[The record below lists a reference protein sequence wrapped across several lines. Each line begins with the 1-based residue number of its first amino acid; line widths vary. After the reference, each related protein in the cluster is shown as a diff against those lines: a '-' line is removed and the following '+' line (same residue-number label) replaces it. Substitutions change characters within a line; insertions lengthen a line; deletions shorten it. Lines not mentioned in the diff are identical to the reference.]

1 MIHGIYSGPGSSNIP
16 WTSPG
21 AFQGIL
27 DWEHGEILEKGPGY
41 RRLTSAGGQ
50 GAAPLAVGQALGL
63 GSSLQA
69 EAGVALE
76 FGHVVEVEL
85 GALGEPVGGVAG
97 VATGDGCKH
106 KTEMLLRLFPE
117 KKRIIHW
124 EKVLEVGESKNP
136 YVNPKTRRCG
146 ACSVEKWD
154 PTERTGF
161 L

>member
-1 MIHGIYSGPGSSNIP
+1 MGFTAALGAPTSPGHP
-16 WTSPG
+16 PG

-27 DWEHGEILEKGPGY
+27 DWEHGEILEKGRGY
-41 RRLTSAGGQ
+41 GRLTSAGGQ

-106 KTEMLLRLFPE
+106 KTEMLFRLFPE
-117 KKRIIHW
+117 KKWIIRR

-136 YVNPKTRRCG
+136 HVNPKT
-146 ACSVEKWD
+146 
-154 PTERTGF
+154 
-161 L
+161 

>member
-16 WTSPG
+16 WTSLG

-27 DWEHGEILEKGPGY
+27 DWEHGETLEKGPGY
-41 RRLTSAGGQ
+41 GRLTSAGGQ

-117 KKRIIHW
+117 KRGLSIGK
-124 EKVLEVGESKNP
+124 KVLEVGESKNP
-136 YVNPKTRRCG
+136 HVNPKT
-146 ACSVEKWD
+146 
-154 PTERTGF
+154 
-161 L
+161 